1 MNNMTEISNQDLQI
15 QIGEHLADGIR
26 QLHQKLDNMLMAFCN
41 LEMKVEYIF
50 QKVENMNMNMNKT
63 HDDSFDTDSKRK
75 ISEIKKERDF
85 QRLLEKEKKL
95 WEKEYM
101 EQEQQL
107 LLARQEWEDNQM
119 QLDKINSSYLS

>member
-50 QKVENMNMNMNKT
+50 QKVENMNMNKNQ
-63 HDDSFDTDSKRK
+63 DDSFDTDSKRK

-95 WEKEYM
+95 WEKEYI